1 MKITD
6 SDIIKAGERELID
19 TIIGDLD
26 WDAIEKIFKERHRLR
41 IQDDVEYRQGD
52 IVVHN
57 DEVVYKLDF
66 DVKLTLSILLDR
78 SGNYL
83 SFTTPN
89 ELSDEAVEKD
99 PDPDIQTAQQSQ
111 PAIDSDLEF
120 EKTEPATA
128 SDPEKEPAENMT
140 AMASQIADMISEIN
154 EET

>member
-26 WDAIEKIFKERHRLR
+26 WNAIEKIFKERHRLR

-89 ELSDEAVEKD
+89 ELLDEAMEKD

-128 SDPEKEPAENMT
+128 SDPKKEPAENMT